1 MNKGKR
7 VGLAAVCAA
16 FMVAEAILIIA
27 SWLLSAT
34 MTDGVRSLLSSE
46 GIRWFFGSFSQMLAS
61 PLLVWLILLLI
72 AFGSFQKSGAVGL
85 LTSRVPLSYRD
96 RLALRI
102 AFAFLALLILVIA
115 LLTVVPHA
123 ILLSVTGELFPS
135 PFSRSLVPVIAFG
148 VCIFSVTFGVM
159 SGKLRTLSDVLHAL
173 SFGVEKGAS
182 LFILYILA
190 VQFFESLRFVF
201 GDIG

>member
-7 VGLAAVCAA
+7 VGLAAVCAF

-96 RLALRI
+96 KLALRV
-102 AFAFLALLILVIA
+102 AFAFLGLLILVIA

-135 PFSRSLVPVIAFG
+135 PFSRSLVSVIAFG
-148 VCIFSVTFGVM
+148 VCIFSITFGVM
-159 SGKLRTLSDVLHAL
+159 SGKLKTLSDVLHAL
-173 SFGVEKGAS
+173 SFGVEKGAP